1 MLRDLDRIEEDVV
14 APAVDR
20 AVRSFVD
27 TVNTAANYGIRQAP
41 TPESIVAA
49 LTPGA
54 EKVWPLTVGTLSS
67 WWETFVNDHVIAA
80 VRKAWRA
87 GYGATSDGEDTVSS
101 LDRSEEPRVGK
112 GCVSTCGSRWWPSPL
127 KKKTKPSKVE

>member
-67 WWETFVNDHVIAA
+67 WCETFVTAHVIAA
-80 VRKAWRA
+80 VRTAWRA
-87 GYGATSDGEDTVSS
+87 GY
-101 LDRSEEPRVGK
+101 
-112 GCVSTCGSRWWPSPL
+112 VSTSHGEETVYSPAKL
-127 KKKTKPSKVE
+127 DEY

>member
-1 MLRDLDRIEEDVV
+1 MTLRERSAASMLRDLDRIEEDVV

-80 VRKAWRA
+80 VRK
-87 GYGATSDGEDTVSS
+87 
-101 LDRSEEPRVGK
+101 RSEEHTSELQSLLRISYAVF
-112 GCVSTCGSRWWPSPL
+112 CL
-127 KKKTKPSKVE
+127 KKK

>member
-20 AVRSFVD
+20 AVRSLVD

-49 LTPGA
+49 LPPGA
-54 EKVWPLTVGTLSS
+54 EKVWLRTVGTLSS
-67 WWETFVNDHVIAA
+67 RWERCFNAHVIAA
-80 VRKAWRA
+80 ERRAWRD
-87 GYGATSDGEDTVSS
+87 GYGSTSEAEANLCS
-101 LDRSEEPRVGK
+101 LD
-112 GCVSTCGSRWWPSPL
+112 TMDD
-127 KKKTKPSKVE
+127 